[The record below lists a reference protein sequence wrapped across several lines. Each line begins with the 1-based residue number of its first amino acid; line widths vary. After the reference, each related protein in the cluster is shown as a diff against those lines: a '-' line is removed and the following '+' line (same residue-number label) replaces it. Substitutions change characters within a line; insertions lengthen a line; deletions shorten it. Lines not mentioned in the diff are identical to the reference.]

1 MTEEQSTY
9 GLHPKEA
16 ELLALIRSLKY
27 GIIRELKIHDG
38 LPEIADVEAVKR
50 VKFKGENKNV

>member
-1 MTEEQSTY
+1 MTEEKRIFT

-16 ELLALIRSLKY
+16 ELINLIRDLKY

-38 LPEIADVEAVKR
+38 LPEIADVEVMRR
-50 VKFKGENKNV
+50 VRL